1 MRSRRPQ
8 RRLLRKR
15 LWTSVRR
22 VLGLRSGEQPPP
34 DWSDEEPALVPVG
47 PPRRPRPSSAI
58 ALELPEERE
67 DVDARGRE
75 AG

>member
-1 MRSRRPQ
+1 MRRWPLRRRVWTRVQ
-8 RRLLRKR
+8 RLLG
-15 LWTSVRR
+15 
-22 VLGLRSGEQPPP
+22 LGGREEPPP

-58 ALELPEERE
+58 GLELPEEPE

>member
-8 RRLLRKR
+8 RKPSRKR
-15 LWTSVRR
+15 LWTRVRR
-22 VLGLRSGEQPPP
+22 LLGLGHGEPPPP